1 MICNGLF
8 SKHLSTVIDTNNF
21 ETSISKILKMI
32 EYSKTHNTTYY
43 THEDSVYA
51 GYVEGKDFA
60 AWVYDFSDPCLR
72 DIKQELSI
80 EISRAQTLDSKT
92 DLSAFMGEEATFTVG
107 ITDNSKIKDIF
118 DYLQFKQNRLK
129 SISNRSFF
137 AQELQECYYYIHFD
151 VNVPSTLSTLNN
163 AFSSI
168 INEIVMHLNQ
178 LDLFCRKYPERLNE
192 GFSNEN
198 FSREF
203 KNFSCID
210 CSPQS
215 DRKSVYKLKKI
226 YNNALTGEQELLL
239 CELHTKFST
248 YNRDVTKQ
256 DRIYFHK
263 GKKGIL
269 EDKLIVIHIGDHA

>member
-1 MICNGLF
+1 
-8 SKHLSTVIDTNNF
+8 
-21 ETSISKILKMI
+21 
-32 EYSKTHNTTYY
+32 
-43 THEDSVYA
+43 
-51 GYVEGKDFA
+51 
-60 AWVYDFSDPCLR
+60 
-72 DIKQELSI
+72 
-80 EISRAQTLDSKT
+80 
-92 DLSAFMGEEATFTVG
+92 
-107 ITDNSKIKDIF
+107 
-118 DYLQFKQNRLK
+118 
-129 SISNRSFF
+129 
-137 AQELQECYYYIHFD
+137 
-151 VNVPSTLSTLNN
+151 
-163 AFSSI
+163 
-168 INEIVMHLNQ
+168 MHLNQ